1 MRKLLLSVAV
11 LTAGTSVFAAG
22 LKPQDGDSIRS
33 YQMNEVV
40 VNASRSGNLLKSIP
54 QKVEI
59 ISGSTLKALP
69 NDNLAEVLKRATN
82 LDIIQYPGLSAQVAM
97 RGFSPSAHNRSVV
110 LVLINGESAGTTNLA
125 TIAVDNVER
134 IEVIKGPYAV
144 LYGSD
149 AMGGVI
155 NIITKKA
162 GKKSQGSA
170 SVEAGSFGYNKLG
183 ANFTGVANDKFSYG
197 LSYSRQQQT
206 KDYRIGQHNLLNM
219 TEADKLILDKASYGD
234 AMDNTQYE
242 LNVANAFADYKMNPQ
257 WKVRAEGSYT
267 YAYDVETAGNYWSS
281 YGQSKKDVNRFNL
294 YASLEQQNAVNHFR
308 FAPYYT
314 NDKNPN
320 YSDNTDAGFINFTS
334 STKEYGYQLQDGYK
348 FGNLNFTVGQDIKVY
363 DYTSNNYSAKGVE
376 TAPYKPDNRFTN
388 IALFG
393 QAVYNWNDLN
403 VNAGLRYDRF
413 NYHID
418 ANAAL
423 NAPDANAHYN
433 TVNPSVGAQYAFWN
447 FKAHASYGTAF
458 YVPDAYQ
465 MSGKY
470 TMKYTYGGVTYS
482 TDYIGNPN
490 LKPEK
495 SRTTDFGLSYTSAD
509 AGLKLDVTYFHTLYD
524 NKIVNQYVAAGTT
537 FTNANQS
544 TMNGLELVSAFNFGK
559 FISPKL
565 LLEAYANFTWM
576 LKNDFTQTVSGV
588 VKTYDMQ
595 FARNTNGN
603 FGLNY
608 QYGKVNMRL
617 NGRLIGTR
625 LEKDNFSYLRPGIK
639 STDYYTQ
646 GGYAASDKML
656 QLPAYMVFDYSIGYA
671 YSQKVNFGI
680 TASNLLDENYTEK
693 DGYNMP
699 GRSIVAKLS
708 YAF

>member
-22 LKPQDGDSIRS
+22 PKPQDGDSIRS

-40 VNASRSGNLLKSIP
+40 VNASRSGTLLKSIP

-170 SVEAGSFGYNKLG
+170 SIEAGSFGYSKLG

-197 LSYSRQQQT
+197 LGYSRQQQT
-206 KDYRIGQHNLLNM
+206 KDYRIGQHNFLKM

-242 LNVANAFADYKMNPQ
+242 LNVANAFADYKINAQ
-257 WKVRAEGSYT
+257 WKARAEGSYT
-267 YAYDVETAGNYWSS
+267 YAYDVETAGNYWGS
-281 YGQSKKDVNRFNL
+281 YGQSKKDVNRLNL
-294 YASLEQQNAVNHFR
+294 YASLEQQNALNRFR

-320 YSDNTDAGFINFTS
+320 YSDNTESGFINFTS

-363 DYTSNNYSAKGVE
+363 DYTSDNYSAKGVE
-376 TAPYKPDNRFTN
+376 SAPYKPDNRFTN

-393 QAVYNWNDLN
+393 QAVYNWNGLN

-418 ANAAL
+418 ANTAL

-433 TVNPSVGAQYAFWN
+433 TVNPSVGAQYAFGD

-465 MSGKY
+465 MAGQY
-470 TMKYTYGGVTYS
+470 TMKYTYGGVTYA
-482 TDYIGNPN
+482 TNYIGNPD

-495 SRTTDFGLSYTSAD
+495 SRTSDFGLSYTSAA
-509 AGLKLDVTYFHTLYD
+509 AGLKIDVTYFHTLYD

-537 FTNANQS
+537 YTNANQS

-576 LKNDFTQTVSGV
+576 LKNNFTQV
-588 VKTYDMQ
+588 VKSQEKTYDMQ
-595 FARNTNGN
+595 FARKTNGN

-617 NGRLIGTR
+617 NGRLTGTR

-639 STDYYTQ
+639 STDYYTK
-646 GGYAASDKML
+646 GGYAASDKIL
-656 QLPAYMVFDYSIGYA
+656 QMPAYMIFDYSIGYA

-708 YAF
+708 YTF